1 MSKSKKKIKKKELR
15 SFESAKTGR
24 LTADWLNAGDTTQD
38 TELRG
43 DLRTLRARSRQM
55 IRDNPHALNLRRMI
69 QNNVVG
75 QGIGIQCQVQTKDG
89 KPDQKTNDLIEAAW
103 YEWCEADNC
112 HAAGRLNMTEVN
124 HRLGLP
130 GR

>member
-55 IRDNPHALNLRRMI
+55 VRDNPHALNLR
-69 QNNVVG
+69 
-75 QGIGIQCQVQTKDG
+75 
-89 KPDQKTNDLIEAAW
+89 
-103 YEWCEADNC
+103 
-112 HAAGRLNMTEVN
+112 
-124 HRLGLP
+124 
-130 GR
+130 

>member
-55 IRDNPHALNLRRMI
+55 VRDNPHALNLRRMI

-89 KPDQKTNDLIEAAW
+89 EPDQKTNDLIEAAW
-103 YEWCEADNC
+103 YEWCVSVKLKRAK
-112 HAAGRLNMTEVN
+112 
-124 HRLGLP
+124 P
-130 GR
+130 FS